1 MSPGSQGRKLRW
13 VPEIPLQVRTRTAA
27 SVLLVLSPKGSRP
40 RVCQGLLQLLWL
52 GPGQG
57 RPPPSH
63 RPPFLPPPPGWPPA
77 CWDNFLT
84 CSFTSS
90 PGGVAAASTVCLRES
105 WGHGR
110 SHSRRWSN
118 RGCLGRGRPVY
129 PGQGPAQS
137 AASSPRHWPI
147 PLRHTLTR
155 LSPSVFAPSTNIYGV
170 PTVCQALLHLLG
182 KRRERDSRV
191 PDKQTSELQ
200 QVPGLAEM
208 DRSGQG

>member
-1 MSPGSQGRKLRW
+1 MF
-13 VPEIPLQVRTRTAA
+13 
-27 SVLLVLSPKGSRP
+27 LVLSPKGSRP

-52 GPGQG
+52 GLGQG

-63 RPPFLPPPPGWPPA
+63 RPPVLPPPPAWPPA

-129 PGQGPAQS
+129 PGQGPARA
-137 AASSPRHWPI
+137 AASSPRRWPI
-147 PLRHTLTR
+147 QLRHTLTR
-155 LSPSVFAPSTNIYGV
+155 LSPSVFAPSTNIYGA

-182 KRRERDSRV
+182 KLQGVRQPESLINR
-191 PDKQTSELQ
+191 TSELQ
-200 QVPGLAEM
+200 QVTGLAEM
-208 DRSGQG
+208 DGSGQG